1 MGRLFGWSSLRV
13 ASLFLLLVVVQARRP
28 VFAQVP
34 PAVSGVSAG
43 TLSVSGGTWTFDA
56 DIALGGGP
64 WMGVIVTNLS
74 SCDRPLPIPGTAQAG
89 AIVFTAQLSAVAS
102 QTGHTVSEGDLLPFR
117 GSAASGYVLLTTP
130 QEPGAPTHVDAGLF
144 GLEQFAVNNTLRV
157 CLVSGPGTPSGS
169 GAAPSFTS
177 QVLADVQAVLEM
189 GYDATG
195 VVTTAS
201 PVGSSFIG
209 ISGVNVAS
217 ADGASQWVFFFSG
230 TTYLG
235 TDTADTS
242 PSLSLAGSP
251 GSGLIDVKYSAY
263 APSDPLCCPSL
274 PPVTITYTWDG
285 TSVTASST
293 PPGH

>member
-1 MGRLFGWSSLRV
+1 
-13 ASLFLLLVVVQARRP
+13 
-28 VFAQVP
+28 
-34 PAVSGVSAG
+34 
-43 TLSVSGGTWTFDA
+43 
-56 DIALGGGP
+56 
-64 WMGVIVTNLS
+64 MGVIVTNLGG
-74 SCDRPLPIPGTAQAG
+74 CDRPLPIPGTAQAG
-89 AIVFTAQLSAVAS
+89 AIVFTAQLVAVAS
-102 QTGHTVSEGDLLPFR
+102 QTGHAVSEGDLLPFR
-117 GSAASGYVLLTTP
+117 GSAASGYVFLTTP
-130 QEPGAPTHVDAGLF
+130 QEPGAPTHIDAGLF
-144 GLEQFAVNNTLRV
+144 GLEQFAVNNTFRV

-177 QVLADVQAVLEM
+177 QVLADVQTVLGM
-189 GYDATG
+189 GYDASG

-251 GSGLIDVKYSAY
+251 GSGQIDVKYSAY

-285 TSVTASST
+285 ASVTASGT